1 MSEAEYQGAEE
12 YAIYQAETGRLLSSG
27 RSFAP
32 ETLLLPGQ
40 LLIKKI
46 APGALGDYYVENGE
60 LVKKSDQPSDHHTF
74 DYAAKA
80 WIDPRTLDDLRT
92 AAHAAIERWRDDQ
105 EHAGMKFWHAGR
117 RWDGGLVVRQRLQ
130 PVLGLAALP
139 DGFFWTDADNS
150 DVPISMPAL
159 QSLSAAHEQALVLR
173 GFDIHAR
180 QRAMKAE
187 IADMDRAALLA
198 FAPGWPPA

>member
-1 MSEAEYQGAEE
+1 MFTVESDDENIAGA
-12 YAIYQAETGRLLSSG
+12 
-27 RSFAP
+27 AP
-32 ETLLLPGQ
+32 VDGVVAFSDVGSPEVHYYD
-40 LLIKKI
+40 
-46 APGALGDYYVENGE
+46 AASGALIAMPPP
-60 LVKKSDQPSDHHTF
+60 PSARHVF
-74 DYAAKA
+74 DYRDKK

-173 GFDIHAR
+173 GFEIHAR

-187 IADMDRAALLA
+187 IADMDRAELLA

>member
-60 LVKKSDQPSDHHTF
+60 LVKKSDQPSAHHIF
-74 DYAAKA
+74 DYTTKQ
-80 WIDPRTLDDLRT
+80 WIDPRTAET
-92 AAHAAIERWRDDQ
+92 EWP
-105 EHAGMKFWHAGR
+105 
-117 RWDGGLVVRQRLQ
+117 LVRSQRNALLYASDWTQ
-130 PVLGLAALP
+130 LP
-139 DGFFWTDADNS
+139 D
-150 DVPISMPAL
+150 VPLANKETWAIYR
-159 QSLSAAHEQALVLR
+159 QALR
-173 GFDIHAR
+173 DITEQTDPFNINWPVQPDR
-180 QRAMKAE
+180 QS
-187 IADMDRAALLA
+187 
-198 FAPGWPPA
+198 

>member
-105 EHAGMKFWHAGR
+105 ERAATKFWHAGR

-130 PVLGLAALP
+130 PVLGLDALP
-139 DGFFWTDADNS
+139 DGFFWTDADNT
-150 DVPISMPAL
+150 DVPINMTAL

-173 GFDIHAR
+173 GFEIHAR

-187 IADMDRAALLA
+187 IEAMDRAALLA